1 MHGGGDGSGAKT
13 VANAG
18 QIIYFFRSR
27 LEELIPDVSGGDQND
42 GTRLELA
49 GAAGKD
55 TGQRDMA
62 GGNGSEALICF
73 NFNIQLRATGTGLR
87 AVPGKPW

>member
-27 LEELIPDVSGGDQND
+27 LEEMVPDVSGGDQND
-42 GTRLELA
+42 RTRLELTNT
-49 GAAGKD
+49 AGKD

-73 NFNIQLRATGTGLR
+73 NFNIQIRATGIGSR
-87 AVPGKPW
+87 AAPGMPW